1 MTVTFHLNCENSPI
15 YGQMAVI
22 YIDFLATIRV
32 YLLNFNLFEQN
43 LLLIL
48 FGQLCE
54 KYGLVFILTS
64 SHTVPRST
72 VNSVT
77 LLQVLPT

>member
-32 YLLNFNLFEQN
+32 YLLNFKLFEQN

-48 FGQLCE
+48 LGNFVKSMG
-54 KYGLVFILTS
+54 
-64 SHTVPRST
+64 
-72 VNSVT
+72 
-77 LLQVLPT
+77 